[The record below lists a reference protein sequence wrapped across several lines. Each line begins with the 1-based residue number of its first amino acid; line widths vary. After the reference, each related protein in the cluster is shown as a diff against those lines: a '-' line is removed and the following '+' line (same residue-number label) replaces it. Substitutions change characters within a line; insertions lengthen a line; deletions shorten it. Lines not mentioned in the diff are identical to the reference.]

1 MGTASG
7 WLAAAAATAWCR
19 VCAAHL
25 KADEVAGSLVGAA
38 ADELKAGEIEG
49 KSLGTA
55 VGGRL
60 NRVSAIGP

>member
-1 MGTASG
+1 M
-7 WLAAAAATAWCR
+7 
-19 VCAAHL
+19 CAAHL